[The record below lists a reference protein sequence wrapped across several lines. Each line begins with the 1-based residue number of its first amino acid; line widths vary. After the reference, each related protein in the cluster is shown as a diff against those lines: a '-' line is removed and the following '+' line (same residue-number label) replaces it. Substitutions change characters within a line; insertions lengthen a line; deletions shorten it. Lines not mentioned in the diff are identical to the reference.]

1 MPFVKNDININKKG
15 RKPGATNVKTSE
27 LKTLLLT
34 LFESNL
40 NEIVTQHEKLT
51 LNERLTLNKAL
62 LPYCL
67 PSIKTELHSNNL
79 EPSIFDTSN
88 W

>member
-1 MPFVKNDININKKG
+1 MPFTKNDININTKG
-15 RKPGATNVKTSE
+15 RKVGSVNVKTSE
-27 LKTLLLT
+27 LKILLLT

-40 NEIVTQHEKLT
+40 SEIVKHSDKLT

-67 PSIKTELHSNNL
+67 PSIKTELHSNTL
-79 EPSIFDTSN
+79 EPSSFELN